1 MKIILR
7 NIYTFEH
14 CNPHKVRIVFKG
26 NVTDKSIKTH
36 NLCANLNVHRCITAT
51 FLCSPAL
58 LFLILVIIEIL
69 FELYLGIREEI
80 MVYLIAIII
89 ILFFVWLLNYL
100 CAKGYAMVSWTFVLL
115 P

>member
-1 MKIILR
+1 M
-7 NIYTFEH
+7 
-14 CNPHKVRIVFKG
+14 
-26 NVTDKSIKTH
+26 
-36 NLCANLNVHRCITAT
+36 AT

-80 MVYLIAIII
+80 MVYLIVIII
-89 ILFFVWLLNYL
+89 ILVFVWLLNYL

-115 P
+115 PYVIQLVGILFFGDSCEFLPSAICVGTQYKNNNIYYIK